1 MPKAFK
7 SFDQAAA
14 GATAEKPSRHISRRS
29 IIAVTAAVLL
39 GSVTVLGMTKRNPF
53 VDESTGCLVEVPPP
67 STLAIMMD
75 ASDPIAANE
84 VSRAKAT
91 VGGELKRLP
100 EYSQVI
106 VAQLNAKMPND
117 PTVMVA
123 SCSPGSGSASD
134 FVTGSVFAKRS
145 FHDKIEAPVLKAID
159 DIAAKATATVSP
171 IQESITALTRRSDF
185 DGSVR
190 NRQLI
195 LITDGLQND
204 RMPARTGQPRYSK
217 GYTHY
222 SGEDPWKAFQR
233 SSLATRPGPDL
244 RNTSVIIQYIERPE
258 WTAFQNLR
266 HRAFWERWLRMYGAT
281 QIEFRG
287 IPFTPLS

>member
-7 SFDQAAA
+7 SFDKAAS
-14 GATAEKPSRHISRRS
+14 GVVAEKPSRNISRRS
-29 IIAVTAAVLL
+29 VIAITGAVLL
-39 GSVTVLGMTKRNPF
+39 GSVTVLGMTRRNPL
-53 VDESTGCLVEVPPP
+53 VDENTGCLVEVPPP
-67 STLAIMMD
+67 STLAIMVD
-75 ASDPIAANE
+75 ASDAITSNE
-84 VSRAKAT
+84 VSRAKTT
-91 VGGELKRLP
+91 VGTELKRLP
-100 EYSQVI
+100 EYSHVI

-123 SCSPGSGSASD
+123 SCSPGNGSSSD

-145 FHDKIEAPVLKAID
+145 FHEKIEGPVFKAID
-159 DIAAKATATVSP
+159 DIAAKAAATISP
-171 IQESITALTRRSDF
+171 IQESITSLTRRSDF

-195 LITDGLQND
+195 VITDGLQND
-204 RMPARTGQPRYSK
+204 RMPTHTRQLRSSK

-233 SSLATRPGPDL
+233 SPLAARPGPDL
-244 RNTSVIIQYIERPE
+244 RNASVIIQYIERPE
-258 WTAFQNLR
+258 WAAFQSLR

-281 QIEFRG
+281 QVEFRG
-287 IPFTPLS
+287 LPFTPIS